1 MPKFSIITV
10 CYNEAAHI
18 RETLDSIVNQTFK
31 DFELIVVDG
40 GSTDGTKNIIVQYEK
55 YITWWCSEP
64 DRGTYNGMN
73 KGVSHATGKY
83 VIFMNGGDCFHSNNV
98 LENVYNLNCKADV
111 IEGITVVKGT
121 NKPLRVND
129 DDLIHKLLTDGISHQ
144 SSFTRLELLKEYPFD
159 ENFKIVADWKFWLQI
174 LLCNHYS
181 YQFLNITV
189 ADIDM
194 TGVTYSQFQKNLQ
207 ERDEVLNQLQS
218 NPVVSSIAGILRD
231 YNYLT
236 HNTLVQYAV
245 YLDKNSPIGYQLVR
259 KIAKRVVKWS
269 KKHHKKR

>member
-1 MPKFSIITV
+1 
-10 CYNEAAHI
+10 
-18 RETLDSIVNQTFK
+18 
-31 DFELIVVDG
+31 
-40 GSTDGTKNIIVQYEK
+40 
-55 YITWWCSEP
+55 
-64 DRGTYNGMN
+64 
-73 KGVSHATGKY
+73 
-83 VIFMNGGDCFHSNNV
+83 MNGGDCFHSNNV